1 MHKYKAITEWLF
13 SQVPVY
19 QSQGITAYK
28 PDLKKMENFV
38 QYLGNPHH
46 QFSSIH
52 IAGTNGKGSTAHM
65 ISAALQAAG
74 YKLGLYTS
82 PHLTDF
88 SERIRL
94 NGIPASQAFILSFVE
109 QHRDYFIEEKLSFF
123 EITVGMAF
131 AYFAF
136 EKVDYAVIEVGLG
149 GRLDATNIIHPV
161 LSVITTIGL
170 DHTNILGNT
179 LAKIA
184 AEKAGIIKAS
194 VPVIV
199 GDRQAE
205 TSPVFQ
211 QKAIAMNAPLFYAED
226 SSIPSS
232 VTTDLKGSYQL
243 KNLRTAYMA
252 TKHLI
257 GESNLNQW
265 VKGFDRV
272 VKTTGLKGRWQTIG
286 NAPRTV
292 LDVTHNKEGF
302 AYLCEQLKQEQY
314 TVLHLILGFVEG
326 KDLNGIMELLPKNA
340 VYYFCAPKISRAIS
354 TEKVL
359 RVAAGSGRNGQCYG
373 SVIEAFNQA
382 QEMANKTDF
391 ILVGGST
398 FVVAEILDMKAL

>member
-19 QSQGITAYK
+19 QNQGITAYK
-28 PDLKKMENFV
+28 PDLKKMENFA

-46 QFSSIH
+46 QFASIH

-65 ISAALQAAG
+65 ISAALQTAG
-74 YKLGLYTS
+74 YKVGLYTS
-82 PHLTDF
+82 PHLVDF

-94 NGIPASQAFILSFVE
+94 NGVPASQGFILSFVE
-109 QHRDYFIEEKLSFF
+109 QHRNYFIEEKLSFF

-131 AYFAF
+131 AYFAL
-136 EKVDYAVIEVGLG
+136 EKVDYAIIEVGLG
-149 GRLDATNIIHPV
+149 GRLDATNIIDPV

-184 AEKAGIIKAS
+184 AEKAGIIKANI
-194 VPVIV
+194 PVIV
-199 GDRQAE
+199 GNRQAE
-205 TSPVFQ
+205 TCPVFQ
-211 QKAIAMNAPLFYAED
+211 QIAIATNAPLFYAED
-226 SSIPSS
+226 STMPTTI
-232 VTTDLKGSYQL
+232 TTDLKGNYQL
-243 KNLRTAYMA
+243 KNLHTAYVV

-257 GESNLNQW
+257 GESNSIQW

-272 VKTTGLKGRWQTIG
+272 AQSTGLKGRWQTIG
-286 NAPRTV
+286 DAPRTV

-302 AYLCEQLKQEQY
+302 VYLCEQLKQEQY
-314 TVLHLILGFVEG
+314 SVLHLILGFVEG
-326 KDLNGIMELLPKNA
+326 KDLEGIMELLPKNA

-359 RVAAGSGRNGQCYG
+359 AIAAGSGRNGH
-373 SVIEAFNQA
+373 
-382 QEMANKTDF
+382 
-391 ILVGGST
+391 L
-398 FVVAEILDMKAL
+398 